1 MEVLLNTPDTRA
13 IFFDKGTDVI
23 ALSFTSLLGDDFDP
37 EDDEQHF
44 MDFKPLASIYS
55 TIYIT
60 DKAMSWGNHVN
71 WQKLSESISPYLN
84 NKTVIAIGLSMGA
97 FNAIIGSKFIKID
110 KVIAFCPQYTIYP
123 KIFPKTSYIEWSK
136 RIRQWRFPTVDEGFT
151 EGTAYIVAVGS
162 TDIADTMFLDKF
174 SPHCTILNFGDK
186 YGHNVPKD
194 LKDRGVL
201 YDFIKLA
208 VDGSIQEL
216 EDFKD
221 FYASVDV

>member
-1 MEVLLNTPDTRA
+1 MKVLLNTPNTRA
-13 IFFDKGTDVI
+13 IFFDKETDFI
-23 ALSFTSLLGDDFDP
+23 FLSFTSLLGDDFDP

-60 DKAMSWGNHVN
+60 DKTMSWGNN
-71 WQKLSESISPYLN
+71 MDWELLSETITPYIN
-84 NKTVIAIGLSMGA
+84 NKKVIAIGLSMGA

-110 KVIAFCPQYTIYP
+110 KVIAFCPQYTVNLE
-123 KIFPKTSYIEWSK
+123 IFPKSGYEPWSN
-136 RIRQWRFPTVDEGFT
+136 RITNWRFPTVESGFVDHT
-151 EGTAYIVAVGS
+151 EYIVAVGS

-174 SPHCTILNFGDK
+174 SPYCEILNFGSK

-201 YDFIKLA
+201 YTFIDLA
-208 VDGSIQEL
+208 VT
-216 EDFKD
+216 KD
-221 FYASVDV
+221 VQALHEFRDTYSVVDV